1 MKRLGKSLSFQ
12 FSGWLDASETERVK
26 WASLQYDCQCGK
38 SATHLKRDTQTVGLK
53 FKWQYSGYELTGTDV
68 FTRWSR
74 DTKHRC
80 EIQREVL

>member
-1 MKRLGKSLSFQ
+1 MKRLGKELEFPV
-12 FSGWLDASETERVK
+12 FRMMDASETERGKV
-26 WASLQYDCQCGK
+26 SILQYDCQCGK

-53 FKWQYSGYELTGTDV
+53 FKRQHSGYELTGTDV